1 MKCEEIIK
9 ETSKFSVVRK
19 CEVIKN
25 NNIRIST
32 PFQYPDRSY
41 IDLFF
46 SQTEDM
52 FDSYLS
58 DYGFTFAFLTDMQL
72 KPWGTKKRKHIVSD
86 ICEAFGVE
94 LIGGDLRIK
103 IPKVAMNNFS
113 DYVVRL
119 SQACIRVADLIFTT
133 RLKSFNPFNEIVEEY
148 IDSVGL
154 NYDTDILIKTKY
166 NSDLTI
172 DYLVYGKRVESYV
185 LSFSSANQNASH
197 SQCNEIFR
205 KWHDISH
212 IKESKQFVTI
222 YDSMSGNYRE
232 DDLLR
237 LKEVSNVIG
246 FPAEEN
252 QLPNVEFAE
261 IAD

>member
-1 MKCEEIIK
+1 M
-9 ETSKFSVVRK
+9 
-19 CEVIKN
+19 
-25 NNIRIST
+25 
-32 PFQYPDRSY
+32 
-41 IDLFF
+41 
-46 SQTEDM
+46 
-52 FDSYLS
+52 
-58 DYGFTFAFLTDMQL
+58 
-72 KPWGTKKRKHIVSD
+72 
-86 ICEAFGVE
+86 
-94 LIGGDLRIK
+94 DLRIK

-252 QLPNVEFAE
+252 QLS
-261 IAD
+261 